1 MSFGELNQAWSA
13 LYDHL
18 RLNSDLEGRMHQ
30 HATAPDRNAI
40 PGGLDGI
47 SDETARLQYSS
58 SQEIGDYFLARR
70 DYVEAVATLD
80 IIISVER
87 AIRMDLAAR
96 QQGLKDG
103 IGAFGATLLA
113 VEGFNG
119 QPPAAR
125 RLLKQWRLSPYADN
139 VLIDALDQ
147 GMQYR
152 NWLVHGTLGPAPF
165 SPTPFLLDAPVA
177 HLLELIDNEP

>member
-1 MSFGELNQAWSA
+1 MPFGELSQAWST

-18 RLNSDLEGRMHQ
+18 RLNSDLEARMYG
-30 HATAPDRNAI
+30 HATAADGRAVPA
-40 PGGLDGI
+40 GLDGI
-47 SDETARLQYSS
+47 SDETARLKYSS

-80 IIISVER
+80 IIISAER

-96 QQGLKDG
+96 LQGLKDTSHG
-103 IGAFGATLLA
+103 VGAALVA
-113 VEGFNG
+113 VEGHNG

-125 RLLKQWRLSPYADN
+125 RLLKRWRLAPAADDT
-139 VLIDALDQ
+139 LIDAVDQ

-152 NWLVHGTLGPAPF
+152 NWLVHGTLGPPPF

-177 HLLELIDNEP
+177 HLLELIDDEP